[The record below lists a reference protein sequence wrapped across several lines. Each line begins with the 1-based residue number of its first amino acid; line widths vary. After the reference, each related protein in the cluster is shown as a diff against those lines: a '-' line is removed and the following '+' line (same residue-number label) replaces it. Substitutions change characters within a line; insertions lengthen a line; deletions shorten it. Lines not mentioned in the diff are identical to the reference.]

1 MLSNKKIGKSSIQ
14 SRRNL
19 RATKRPTKVI
29 RNIPK
34 PYEVVETGIL
44 SNLTK
49 CHASADTLKQY
60 QIVPRKPVKETTGL
74 GQEVRD
80 ILRTAHTPKLLH
92 AGLEKSF
99 HNLNSPNTLEPRM
112 FGSCLSTNSISSYI
126 SKASRN
132 FNNKYYV
139 YNLFLSYFEEFTMDE
154 KTDSETP
161 TKLARRDPNCSFLM
175 EGPLSEKDKLNL
187 LYQNFRR
194 HFEIIL
200 KSFEIIEKTNPR
212 YHPSAEIKVRPEV
225 RSSRLKHLKKTL
237 VLDLD
242 ETLVSCSPKRDFACR
257 DQKKVQISVDGGLTL
272 DIFCKLRP
280 HTKKFI
286 AELSKHFEIFVFTA
300 SEKSYANPI
309 INLIDPGRK
318 IITEAFFRENCV
330 QFKGGLCVKD
340 LSLLNRDLKD
350 IILVDDSIISFAYQ
364 LENGIPIL
372 PFTGTD
378 EYEDKQ
384 LLDLRDY
391 LLKLVDVSDVRNSI
405 LKTFRWKKFQKY
417 YKEPQKIFKK
427 IFFC

>member
-1 MLSNKKIGKSSIQ
+1 MLSNKKISKPSVQ
-14 SRRNL
+14 KKKVL
-19 RATKRPTKVI
+19 RATKRPSDIV
-29 RNIPK
+29 RSVPK
-34 PYEVVETGIL
+34 PYEVVVTGVL

-49 CHASADTLKQY
+49 CYANTEAAKRY
-60 QIVPRKPVKETTGL
+60 QIVPRKPTKEVSKTG
-74 GQEVRD
+74 EEIRD
-80 ILRTAHTPKLLH
+80 ILRTSHAPKLLH

-99 HNLNSPNTLEPRM
+99 HNLNSLSSLEPRM
-112 FGSCLSTNSISSYI
+112 FSSCLSTNSISSYI

-132 FNNKYYV
+132 FSNKYYV
-139 YNLFLSYFEEFTMDE
+139 YNLFLSYFEEFTMDD
-154 KTDSETP
+154 KTDNETP
-161 TKLARRDPNCSFLM
+161 TKVSRSEDICSLLI
-175 EGPLSEKDKLNL
+175 EGPLSEKDQRNL
-187 LYQNFRR
+187 FYQNFRR

-212 YHPSAEIKVRPEV
+212 YHPSAEIKIKPDVRSVRP
-225 RSSRLKHLKKTL
+225 KHLKKTL

-242 ETLVSCSPKRDFACR
+242 ETLVSCSPKRDYACR
-257 DQKKVQISVDGGLTL
+257 DQKKVQISIDGGLTL

-280 HTKKFI
+280 HVRRFI
-286 AELSKHFEIFVFTA
+286 AELSKHYEIFVFTA

-350 IILVDDSIISFAYQ
+350 IILVDDSIISFSYQ

-378 EYEDKQ
+378 EYEDRQ
-384 LLDLRDY
+384 LLDLKDY
-391 LLKLVDVSDVRNSI
+391 LIKLVDVADVRNTI